1 MRIIYNE
8 SRLYL
13 SLTRDEQELIHC
25 DYYNKQTKPLEI
37 PLSYLHILHK
47 DISDAIYRRYKELDE
62 KYRPEAYVIEGSQ
75 KTNN

>member
-8 SRLYL
+8 NKLYL
-13 SLTRDEQELIHC
+13 SFTKDEKELIHIA
-25 DYYNKQTKPLEI
+25 KPLEI

-62 KYRPEAYVIEGSQ
+62 RYRPEAYVIEGSQ